1 MDKAKTKA
9 IRGLEQRMEDLDGS
23 SPRYKALAC
32 ARDFKTSWIE
42 LGQMLYTIW
51 KDKLYKEWGY
61 GEFETYALKEIGIRK
76 QTALKLLRSYA
87 FLEREEPRYISGEY
101 KESAE
106 AGSVPTYEAVD
117 VLRKAS
123 ASKNV
128 DRRDYEKI
136 KKRVLEEGKDAGEIR
151 KDLVR
156 IRKENAELD
165 PEEERDEKRKQVLKR
180 FVSALKSVRKEIK
193 ASRILPAELIREAD
207 SLIDK
212 LEAEI
217 S

>member
-1 MDKAKTKA
+1 
-9 IRGLEQRMEDLDGS
+9 MEDLDRS

-42 LGQMLYTIW
+42 LGQMLYAIW

-61 GEFETYALKEIGIRK
+61 REFETYASKEVGIRK
-76 QTALKLLRSYA
+76 QTALKLLRSYS
-87 FLEREEPRYISGEY
+87 FLEREEPRYLSREY
-101 KESAE
+101 NESAE
-106 AGSVPTYEAVD
+106 AGAVPTYEAVD

-123 ASKNV
+123 GSKSV
-128 DRRDYEKI
+128 DRSDYEKI
-136 KKRVLEEGKDAGEIR
+136 KKRVLEEGKDACEVR

-165 PEEERDEKRKQVLKR
+165 PEEERGEKRKQVLKR

-193 ASRILPAELIREAD
+193 ASRMLPAELIKEAD
-207 SLIDK
+207 SLIHK